1 MTQPSTTIRVTVPQR
16 DRLRA
21 LAQESGRSM
30 SETFDA
36 ALEAL
41 RRADFCRAMA
51 EAETRLR
58 AQPEQLVSYARE
70 RDEWLSA
77 DLGGGA

>member
-1 MTQPSTTIRVTVPQR
+1 
-16 DRLRA
+16 
-21 LAQESGRSM
+21 M
-30 SETFDA
+30 SETLDA

-58 AQPEQLVSYARE
+58 AQPEQLLSYARE